1 MLGALLKVV
10 QFFLQ
15 LVYDKF
21 LYIKYTV
28 VKYEGGGGS
37 NFLLTLTGVP
47 QFILYPPD
55 LPKYSVGLG
64 FNYKN
69 MIKL

>member
-28 VKYEGGGGS
+28 VKYEGGGGLK
-37 NFLLTLTGVP
+37 F
-47 QFILYPPD
+47 FIDIDRSTSIHFIPSRPS
-55 LPKYSVGLG
+55 KILG
-64 FNYKN
+64 GFRF
-69 MIKL
+69 